1 MSDLCGF
8 DQLKQEGGPKAKI
21 FTKQILL
28 SQFKEFRIN
37 YSTKVGCHAV
47 YLIFIGKKKFVF
59 VWFDLLT
66 NLTRLAK
73 NKICETM
80 VLLSF
85 GFCGIDG
92 RMLSHKS
99 SIVLPR
105 TVR

>member
-37 YSTKVGCHAV
+37 YSTKEGCHTV
-47 YLIFIGKKKFVF
+47 YSNYWKKKFVF

-66 NLTRLAK
+66 NLTRLAN

-80 VLLSF
+80 VLLGL